1 MCLVPYLIIVHYNR
15 HLFVSFSSLYV
26 CFDEHFGLFVG
37 IDKLFLL
44 TMKKKKMMMMTM
56 MKMKKNMMF
65 VVVVVVIDIDVV
77 VVVVV
82 VVVVEEFLE
91 DNIEGEKNKIV
102 VVVVVDWNCYVKR
115 MTSDCSSPE
124 VHPQFCP
131 RCCRCR
137 P

>member
-1 MCLVPYLIIVHYNR
+1 
-15 HLFVSFSSLYV
+15 
-26 CFDEHFGLFVG
+26 
-37 IDKLFLL
+37 
-44 TMKKKKMMMMTM
+44 
-56 MKMKKNMMF
+56 MMF
-65 VVVVVVIDIDVV
+65 VVVVVVVVIDIDDDD
-77 VVVVV
+77 

-102 VVVVVDWNCYVKR
+102 VVVVDWNCYVKR
-115 MTSDCSSPE
+115 TTSDCSSPE